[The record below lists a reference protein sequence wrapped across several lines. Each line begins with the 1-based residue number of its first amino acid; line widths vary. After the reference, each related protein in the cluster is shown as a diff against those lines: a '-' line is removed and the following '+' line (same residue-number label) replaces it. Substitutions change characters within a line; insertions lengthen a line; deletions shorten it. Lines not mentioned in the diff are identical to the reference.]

1 MHPRFSALDLAY
13 KYSLLWCCAS
23 AQAELGIGD
32 LGIMRVQQA
41 IDGYHE
47 VSKDCLNNRPIGTSP
62 MQYIDGMEA
71 IYNHIDTRI
80 QWRDAVQVILV
91 NQGNGMP
98 EGPIPAVRSEI
109 VGTLLD

>member
-32 LGIMRVQQA
+32 LGIRRVQQA

-47 VSKDCLNNRPIGTSP
+47 VCKDCLNNRPIGTSP

-71 IYNHIDTRI
+71 IYNHIDTCI
-80 QWRDAVQVILV
+80 QWRDAIQVILA

-98 EGPIPAVRSEI
+98 QGPVPAVRSEI